1 MNYYDATKVAY
12 ETGPKE
18 TPLPVKS
25 KNAQFPGNKMP
36 QGNKTSNGK
45 EYVEREYPANPVKRG
60 GRFEEY
66 R

>member
-1 MNYYDATKVAY
+1 MNEYDQSRVAY

-18 TPLPVKS
+18 TPVPVKG
-25 KNAQFPGNKMP
+25 KNTQFPGNKMP
-36 QGNKTSNGK
+36 QGNKTASGS
-45 EYVEREYPANPVKRG
+45 EYVEKEYSANPGKLG

>member
-1 MNYYDATKVAY
+1 MNEYDQARVAY

-18 TPLPVKS
+18 MPVK
-25 KNAQFPGNKMP
+25 KKDDNKQFPGNKMP
-36 QGNKTSNGK
+36 QGNKDAKGG
-45 EYVEREYPANPVKRG
+45 EYVEREYPANPGKLG